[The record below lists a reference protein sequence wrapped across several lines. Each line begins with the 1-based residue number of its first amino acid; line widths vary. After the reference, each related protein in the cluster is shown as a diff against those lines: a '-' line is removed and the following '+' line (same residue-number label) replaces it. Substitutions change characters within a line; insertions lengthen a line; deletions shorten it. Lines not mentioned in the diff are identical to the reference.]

1 MTIIN
6 LKFSDGDVIS
16 MDLETARQFGVT
28 LDLDED
34 VQKTVKLP
42 EVVKTDI
49 LEKLIEWAIYHK
61 DDPPLPEDSEDQEIC
76 GWDQNFLNIVR
87 NS

>member
-1 MTIIN
+1 
-6 LKFSDGDVIS
+6 

-42 EVVKTDI
+42 KVVKTDI
-49 LEKLIEWAIYHK
+49 LEKLIEWAI
-61 DDPPLPEDSEDQEIC
+61 S
-76 GWDQNFLNIVR
+76 
-87 NS
+87 